1 MMGEA
6 GRLTGVRAPSGGA
19 DQVARAEEAI
29 DEVLAESFPA
39 SDAPPWTL
47 GIDSQSV
54 YLAGSEEPHEQ
65 HSTRD
70 GRK

>member
-1 MMGEA
+1 MGERGRVA
-6 GRLTGVRAPSGGA
+6 GLGAPSVGA
-19 DQVARAEEAI
+19 DQVTRGEEAI

-54 YLAGSEEPHEQ
+54 YLAGSEDPHAT
-65 HSTRD
+65 HSPLG
-70 GRK
+70 GRQ

>member
-1 MMGEA
+1 VTRG
-6 GRLTGVRAPSGGA
+6 
-19 DQVARAEEAI
+19 EEAI

-54 YLAGSEEPHEQ
+54 YLAGSEDPHAT
-65 HSTRD
+65 HSPLD
-70 GRK
+70 GRQ

>member
-6 GRLTGVRAPSGGA
+6 GRLTGLRAPSGGA
-19 DQVARAEEAI
+19 DLVTRAEEAI
-29 DEVLAESFPA
+29 DQVLAESFPA

-54 YLAGSEEPHEQ
+54 YLAGSEEPHAP

-70 GRK
+70 GRQ